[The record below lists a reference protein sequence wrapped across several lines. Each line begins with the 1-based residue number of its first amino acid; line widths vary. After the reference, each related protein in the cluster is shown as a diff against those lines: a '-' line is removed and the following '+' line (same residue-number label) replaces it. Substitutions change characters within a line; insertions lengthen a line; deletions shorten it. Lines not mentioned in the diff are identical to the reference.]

1 LQKNKILTTLY
12 YIVLRLLHI
21 TGDFMSST
29 ISLRLPD
36 QLANE
41 LNDIARE
48 TERSK
53 SFHIQKA
60 LELYL
65 QEQADLQI
73 ARDRQNDVTDQVVD
87 MQDMRKRFD
96 L

>member
-1 LQKNKILTTLY
+1 
-12 YIVLRLLHI
+12 
-21 TGDFMSST
+21 MSST

-73 ARDRQNDVTDQVVD
+73 ARDRQNDVTDHVVD
-87 MQDMRKRFD
+87 IQDMRKRFD

>member
-1 LQKNKILTTLY
+1 MTIVTLQHNVLQLLY
-12 YIVLRLLHI
+12 NLENI
-21 TGDFMSST
+21 MSST

-73 ARDRQNDVTDQVVD
+73 ARDRQNDVTDHAVD
-87 MQDMRKRFD
+87 IQELRKQFD

>member
-1 LQKNKILTTLY
+1 
-12 YIVLRLLHI
+12 
-21 TGDFMSST
+21 MSST

>member
-1 LQKNKILTTLY
+1 
-12 YIVLRLLHI
+12 
-21 TGDFMSST
+21 MASST

-36 QLANE
+36 HLADDLE
-41 LNDIARE
+41 DIARE

-60 LELYL
+60 IELYL
-65 QEQADLQI
+65 QERADLQI
-73 ARDRQNDVTDQVVD
+73 AIDRLHDSSDSVIDSQE
-87 MQDMRKRFD
+87 MRKKFG

>member
-1 LQKNKILTTLY
+1 MN
-12 YIVLRLLHI
+12 
-21 TGDFMSST
+21 ST

-36 QLANE
+36 HLANE

-65 QEQADLQI
+65 QERADLQI

-87 MQDMRKRFD
+87 IQDMRKRFD

>member
-1 LQKNKILTTLY
+1 
-12 YIVLRLLHI
+12 
-21 TGDFMSST
+21 MSIP

-36 QLANE
+36 KLAKE
-41 LNDIARE
+41 LDIVSKE

-60 LELYL
+60 VEQYL
-65 QEQADLQI
+65 ADHADLQI
-73 ARDRQNDVTDQVVD
+73 ALDRLNDTTDPIISIEA
-87 MQDMRKRFD
+87 MRKKFA